1 MKPIFILRAHKKK
14 MAAKAAK
21 AVVIED
27 IKATG
32 DDKATNEDKVGGEDK
47 AGGGDKVSISP
58 TS

>member
-1 MKPIFILRAHKKK
+1 
-14 MAAKAAK
+14 MAAKAAR
-21 AVVIED
+21 AAVIED
-27 IKATG
+27 VRATG